1 MKREDFIKSLADAL
15 KVDVKILTEELKKE
29 DDIKLELPKLN
40 AFTEAELAT
49 RDANIKKGGYDE
61 GVTVGFDKS
70 AKKLKEV
77 AGVEVE
83 GLDITKIA
91 EAIVSK
97 TNADAKIEPNT
108 KIEELTKS
116 ISKLQ
121 GTVATLQNEKET
133 IANNFEGFKT
143 ESQLLSEIPKNKA
156 GLSNKTILSE
166 MKESGYDFTKD
177 GVTKNGELLKDN
189 LQNPIKRQDVFTQF
203 LTEKNW
209 LEVDKDGRGGGD
221 EFGSG
226 KTSTIKSMDDYQ
238 NYCKTASIDPL
249 SEDGKAVLVQ
259 ARKENNF

>member
-77 AGVEVE
+77 SGVEVE
-83 GLDITKIA
+83 GLDISKIA
-91 EAIVSK
+91 EAIVLK
-97 TNADAKIEPNT
+97 TNTDAKTEPNA
-108 KIEELTKS
+108 KIKELS
-116 ISKLQ
+116 DSLAKLQ
-121 GTVATLQNEKET
+121 TTVTTLESEKET
-133 IANNFEGFKT
+133 LNKSFEGYKT

-156 GLSNKTILSE
+156 GLSNKTVLAE
-166 MKESGYDFTKD
+166 MRESGYDFTND

-189 LQNPIKRQDVFTQF
+189 LQNPVKRQEVFAQF

-209 LEVDKDGRGGGD
+209 IEVDKDGRGGGD
-221 EFGSG
+221 EGG
-226 KTSTIKSMDDYQ
+226 KSSTIKTMDDYQ
-238 NYCKTASIDPL
+238 NYCKDAKIDPL
-249 SEDGKAVLVQ
+249 SEDGKAVLIQ

>member
-1 MKREDFIKSLADAL
+1 MKKLDFIKSLADAL
-15 KVDVKILTEELKKE
+15 KVDAKILAEELNKE

-77 AGVEVE
+77 AGVEIE
-83 GLDITKIA
+83 GLDIAKIA
-91 EAIVSK
+91 NAIVDK
-97 TNADAKIEPNT
+97 TNADAKTEPNA
-108 KIEELTKS
+108 KIKELNDS
-116 ISKLQ
+116 IVKLQ
-121 GTVATLQNEKET
+121 GTVTTLESEKQT
-133 IANNFEGFKT
+133 LANNFEGFKT

-156 GLSNKTILSE
+156 GLSNKTVLAE
-166 MKESGYDFTKD
+166 MKENGFDFTKD

-189 LQNPIKRQDVFTQF
+189 LQNPLKRQDVFTQF

-209 LEVDKDGRGGGD
+209 LEVDKTGRGGGD
-221 EFGSG
+221 EGG
-226 KTSTIKSMDDYQ
+226 KSSTIKTMDDYQ
-238 NYCKTASIDPL
+238 NYCKDAKIDPL
-249 SEDGKAVLVQ
+249 SEDGKAVLIQ